1 MSVDLFLLGPSP
13 PELLSL
19 RFLDALDIGLIP
31 KVFVLGMGV
40 GSCIREVAL
49 ATETCEVPAFRIL
62 PLSPLF
68 GLHLMFTRN
77 DAI

>member
-1 MSVDLFLLGPSP
+1 VSVDLFLLGPSP

-31 KVFVLGMGV
+31 KVLVLGMGV

-49 ATETCEVPAFRIL
+49 ATETRKVSALRIL
-62 PLSPLF
+62 PFSPFF